1 MILFFTEDPRSGVR
15 PFVRDFV
22 LLEKLVI
29 GARGGEALH
38 EQLVSKGSDPRRDT
52 NHRPYFQLL
61 SIERFDIYSTVTPM
75 EKNLITLT
83 LVPYLR
89 RE

>member
-1 MILFFTEDPRSGVR
+1 MILFFTGDPRSGVR

-38 EQLVSKGSDPRRDT
+38 EQLHGNAHGKEFNYTDT
-52 NHRPYFQLL
+52 SAL
-61 SIERFDIYSTVTPM
+61 SQA
-75 EKNLITLT
+75 
-83 LVPYLR
+83 
-89 RE
+89 